1 MDKTIDIGLSGHATR
16 YRLHEDAYDRLS
28 AYLDG
33 AAARLQDDPDKTE
46 VLGDIERSVG
56 DKLAAL
62 LGTEDR
68 IVTAV
73 DIDGVLEQIGAV
85 DTGRE
90 PTADDGRGAGDPP
103 RPTRPPGRRLHR
115 TREGQMIAG
124 VCSGLAEYAEIDVA
138 WVRTLFVF
146 AAILTAGLWLLVY
159 VAMAFILPVAS
170 TNEAS

>member
-1 MDKTIDIGLSGHATR
+1 MDKTIDIGLSGHSAR
-16 YRLHEDAYDRLS
+16 YRLNEHAFDRLS

-33 AAARLQDDPDKTE
+33 AAARLQDDPDKAE

-56 DKLAAL
+56 DKLATL
-62 LGTEDR
+62 LGTQDR

-73 DIDGVLEQIGAV
+73 DIDGVLEQIGTV

-90 PTADDGRGAGDPP
+90 PASDEARRADEPP
-103 RPTRPPGRRLHR
+103 RIARPPARRLHR

-124 VCSGLAEYAEIDVA
+124 VCTGLAEYSEIDVA

-146 AAILTAGLWLLVY
+146 AALLTAGLWVLVY
-159 VAMAFILPVAS
+159 VALAFILPVTATS
-170 TNEAS
+170 DA

>member
-1 MDKTIDIGLSGHATR
+1 MDKTIDIGLSGHSAR
-16 YRLHEDAYDRLS
+16 YRLNEDAYDRLS

-33 AAARLQDDPDKTE
+33 AAARLQDDPDKAE

-62 LGTEDR
+62 LGSDDR
-68 IVTAV
+68 VVTAT

-90 PTADDGRGAGDPP
+90 PAPEEPAGGARREPP
-103 RPTRPPGRRLHR
+103 RPRPRRLHR
-115 TREGQMIAG
+115 TRQGQMIAG
-124 VCSGLAEYAEIDVA
+124 VCAGLAEYAEIDVA
-138 WVRTLFVF
+138 WVRTLFVL
-146 AAILTAGLWLLVY
+146 ATLITAGLWLLVY